1 MRKDLTQAVS
11 CVIVLHVVTSNG
23 IGTRIREAREMASMK
38 RVHLAAATDLSVN
51 TIRNYEDSLTSPS
64 IENLRLIADATNV
77 DVLWLID
84 GDRVGEVA

>member
-1 MRKDLTQAVS
+1 MRLTQPVAY
-11 CVIVLHVVTSNG
+11 VIVLHVVTSNG
-23 IGTRIREAREMASMK
+23 IGARIREAREMASLK
-38 RVHLAAATDLSVN
+38 RVHLAAETDLAVN
-51 TIRNYEDSLTSPS
+51 TIRNYEEGHTAPS